1 MRSKK
6 SSNKGSNEDKR
17 KELLRKTL
25 LKEREETIKEITDQL
40 GRQLLDEDLQAKID
54 SALDVGDQS
63 LLNLTEGIDISLLE
77 MRNRM
82 RKDIDDAL
90 NRLEEGTYGICIDCG
105 EEISEGRLKVVPFA
119 IHCVKCQ
126 ERNEL
131 LEKIEKEEERG

>member
-1 MRSKK
+1 MRSNKR
-6 SSNKGSNEDKR
+6 SNKDKR
-17 KELLRKTL
+17 KELLRKIL
-25 LKEREETIKEITDQL
+25 LKKREEVVKEITDQL
-40 GRQLLDEDLQAKID
+40 GHQLDQDLQVKID

-63 LLNLTEGIDISLLE
+63 LLNLAEGIDISLLE
-77 MRNRM
+77 MRNRI

-90 NRLEEGTYGICIDCG
+90 NRLDEGTYGICIDCG

-119 IHCVKCQ
+119 THCVRCQ

>member
-1 MRSKK
+1 MRSNK
-6 SSNKGSNEDKR
+6 SSNKDER
-17 KELLRKTL
+17 KELLRKAL
-25 LKEREETIKEITDQL
+25 LKGREETIKEITDQL
-40 GRQLLDEDLQAKID
+40 GRKLDEDLQTKID

-119 IHCVKCQ
+119 THCVKCQ